1 MNYNR
6 MLKEWFV
13 SVTELHNFSL
23 KSILE
28 GKGGRFVKISWR
40 LRRRRNPPAGS
51 EATAIPRRF
60 PPEGEIFK

>member
-1 MNYNR
+1 

-40 LRRRRNPPAGS
+40 LCRRKEPSSGKRSDRDSASLPAG
-51 EATAIPRRF
+51 
-60 PPEGEIFK
+60 G

>member
-28 GKGGRFVKISWR
+28 GKGG
-40 LRRRRNPPAGS
+40 
-51 EATAIPRRF
+51 
-60 PPEGEIFK
+60 